1 MNYFFRIVLLGL
13 LLSSGVNVHAQFRAE
28 EEPISAGWQLGIQ
41 TTTRGW
47 GASLHYLIGGDDMQI
62 VAGLDFNVVKDP
74 REIRT
79 ESFFGQQGRDYVFG
93 KLNNFA
99 ALSPV
104 IGLQKNVV
112 SIGNGNLLNLRVGGL
127 IGPTLGILNPYH
139 LEIFAPIAGRPQLGD
154 RVIEP
159 YNPAVHSF
167 ASIIGKASIFDSDFI
182 PSTQF
187 GLSGK
192 VYGII
197 DFSDNSNAIKAV
209 QLGLNANWF
218 ASPVPIM
225 ADFVEVPNNQMFL
238 SVSIGLLLGNRW

>member
-1 MNYFFRIVLLGL
+1 MNPLFRIILLGL
-13 LLSSGVNVHAQFRAE
+13 ILSSVTNVYSQFRAE

-41 TTTRGW
+41 NTTRGW
-47 GASLHYLIGGDDMQI
+47 GASLHYLRGSDEMQI
-62 VAGLDFNVVKDP
+62 LFGLDFNVIKDS
-74 REIRT
+74 RELRT
-79 ESFFGQQGRDYVFG
+79 ESFFGQQGREYVFG

-104 IGLQKNVV
+104 IGVQKNLV
-112 SIGNGNLLNLRVGGL
+112 SIGTGNLLNLRVGGL
-127 IGPTLGILNPYH
+127 MGPTIGILNPYQ

-154 RVIEP
+154 RVVEP
-159 YNPAVHSF
+159 YDPSRHTY
-167 ASIIGKASIFDSDFI
+167 ASIIGRASMIESNFI

-225 ADFVEVPNNQMFL
+225 ADFVEVSNNQLFL
-238 SVSIGLLLGNRW
+238 AVSVGLLLGNRW